1 MGAMEPT
8 MPFSGD
14 VMIHTD
20 DLTLGYGDRLILR
33 DVTFSVY
40 TGEIVAVLG
49 GSGCG
54 KSTLLKALIGL
65 LPPLR
70 GSVWIGGRCITGP
83 QGDMALEAV
92 RRHIGVLFQY
102 GALLGSLSIADNV
115 AMPLEEFTDLPRRL
129 IEDIVHFKLE
139 TVGLADYAHFM
150 PSELSGG
157 MRKRA
162 ALARAMA
169 LDPQILF
176 CDEPS
181 AGLDPITAAELDE
194 LLMECNRALGITMV
208 VITHELASIETI
220 ATRCI
225 MLDKSAQGV
234 IAVGTPEKLKNES
247 TDPRVRAF
255 FHRQP
260 AMLRAAEL
268 GGSVPS

>member
-1 MGAMEPT
+1 MSDTAHPA
-8 MPFSGD
+8 GD
-14 VMIHTD
+14 VMIQTEG
-20 DLTLGYGDRLILR
+20 LTLGYGDHPVLKN
-33 DVTFSVY
+33 VSFSVHS
-40 TGEIVAVLG
+40 GEIVTVLG

-65 LPPLR
+65 IRPLSGSIWIR
-70 GSVWIGGRCITGP
+70 GRSITGRDR
-83 QGDMALEAV
+83 QAALAVV
-92 RRHIGVLFQY
+92 RRDIGVLFQY
-102 GALLGSLSIADNV
+102 GALLGSLSVADNV
-115 AMPLEEFTDLPRRL
+115 AMPLEEFTDLPRPF
-129 IEDIVHFKLE
+129 IEELVRFKLE

-150 PSELSGG
+150 PADLSGG

-169 LDPQILF
+169 LDPQILM

-194 LLMECNRALGITMV
+194 LLVECNRALGITML
-208 VITHELASIETI
+208 VITHELSSIETI
-220 ATRCI
+220 AHRCI

-234 IAVGTPEKLKNES
+234 IAIGSPGELKQES

-260 AMLRAAEL
+260 AWLRGVSPGDTER
-268 GGSVPS
+268 G

>member
-1 MGAMEPT
+1 MET
-8 MPFSGD
+8 NMSFASDAVIRTEG
-14 VMIHTD
+14 
-20 DLTLGYGDRLILR
+20 LTISYGDHVILK
-33 DVTFSVY
+33 DVTFSVHS
-40 TGEIVAVLG
+40 GEIVAVLG

-65 LPPLR
+65 LEPLR
-70 GSVWIGGRCITGP
+70 GSVWIAGRCITGAER
-83 QGDMALEAV
+83 DVALKTV

-115 AMPLEEFTDLPRRL
+115 AMPLEEFTDLPRQL
-129 IEDIVHFKLE
+129 IEETVRFKLE
-139 TVGLADYAHFM
+139 TVGLGDYAHFM

-225 MLDKSAQGV
+225 MLDKSAQGI
-234 IAVGTPEKLKNES
+234 IAVGTPEKLKKES
-247 TDPRVRAF
+247 MDPRVRAF
-255 FHRQP
+255 FHRRP
-260 AMLRAAEL
+260 DWLRAADVKPTVS
-268 GGSVPS
+268 G

>member
-1 MGAMEPT
+1 MGQ
-8 MPFSGD
+8 G
-14 VMIHTD
+14 TD
-20 DLTLGYGDRLILR
+20 DVLIRTDGLTLGYGDRAILE
-33 DVTFSVY
+33 DVTFSVHA
-40 TGEIVAVLG
+40 GEIVTVLG

-65 LPPLR
+65 LRPLR
-70 GSVWIGGRCITGP
+70 GSVWIRGHCISGKDRDAVLP
-83 QGDMALEAV
+83 AV

-102 GALLGSLSIADNV
+102 GALLGSLSVADNV
-115 AMPLEEFTDLPRRL
+115 AMPLEEFTQLPRRL
-129 IEDIVHFKLE
+129 IEEIVRFKLE
-139 TVGLADYAHFM
+139 LVGLEDYAHFM

-169 LDPQILF
+169 LDPEILF

-194 LLMECNRALGITMV
+194 LLLECNRALGITML

-220 ATRCI
+220 STRCI
-225 MLDKSAQGV
+225 MLDKSARGV
-234 IAVGTPEKLKNES
+234 IAVGTPEELKKES

-255 FHRQP
+255 FHRKP
-260 AMLRAAEL
+260 AWLRSAGLDTA
-268 GGSVPS
+268 GPQ